1 MRWRKN
7 PLQSHTLWA
16 NYRDIIFSGIKCG
29 KYLGDQLEYTKCK
42 RAASISIN

>member
-16 NYRDIIFSGIKCG
+16 RGIFSGIKCG

-42 RAASISIN
+42 RAASIYIN